1 MDPFAAVVIVVVVLA
16 VGAAVLAAKANAG
29 KPLSEFGKRPE
40 LRLAPSATGLEEQDL
55 QELLA
60 ATNARRRARGLTERS
75 LADAIEEFEAD

>member
-1 MDPFAAVVIVVVVLA
+1 VDPFAVVVIVVVAVA
-16 VGAAVLAAKANAG
+16 VGAAVLSAKANAG
-29 KPLSEFGKRPE
+29 KPLSEFGNGTE
-40 LRLAPSATGLEEQDL
+40 LRFGATATGLDEQDL